1 MDVSKIPLLADHLV
15 KLLLLGDSGV
25 GKTCLLIRLC
35 EGKFQRDHLATIGID
50 VKVAKIK
57 VGSSVVRLQVWDTAG
72 QERFRNITQSYF
84 RNAMGVVLVYD
95 VGDRA
100 SLLNVEM
107 WLKQLD
113 QRAEANIAKLLVGN
127 KSDLDKDKWQITEED
142 ADLLAT
148 KFRLPHLYT
157 SASNGKGVRE
167 AFEQI
172 AIKAVEQFGPET
184 QSKRLYPILSDVF
197 ENKSKK
203 PCC

>member
-1 MDVSKIPLLADHLV
+1 
-15 KLLLLGDSGV
+15 
-25 GKTCLLIRLC
+25 
-35 EGKFQRDHLATIGID
+35 
-50 VKVAKIK
+50 
-57 VGSSVVRLQVWDTAG
+57 
-72 QERFRNITQSYF
+72 
-84 RNAMGVVLVYD
+84 MGVVLVYD